1 MLIRVIR
8 GKKMKIGLYFGTF
21 NPIHIGH
28 LIIANHL
35 AEYSGLDQIWM
46 VVTPHNPLKNK
57 QTLLDD
63 YQRLQLVFLATED
76 YPKIKPSD
84 IEFKLPQPNYTV
96 NTLAHLQEKFP
107 QHIFSLIVGEDNLK
121 SLHKWKNHE
130 IILQNHEIYVYPR
143 LEAKSRTGEA
153 ISSELQNSAFKNHP
167 KIHIINAPI
176 VEISSTFIR
185 ENIKLKKNVRPLL
198 PEKVWG
204 YIDHNNLYKK

>member
-1 MLIRVIR
+1 
-8 GKKMKIGLYFGTF
+8 MKIGLYFGTF

-35 AEYSGLDQIWM
+35 AEYSDLEQIWM

-84 IEFKLPQPNYTV
+84 IEFKLSQPNFTV

-107 QHIFSLIVGEDNLK
+107 QHTFSLIMGEDNLK

-143 LEAKSRTGEA
+143 
-153 ISSELQNSAFKNHP
+153 ISSEIDATQNYTFKNNP
-167 KIHIINAPI
+167 NIHIVDAPV

-185 ENIKLKKNVRPLL
+185 ENIKKDKNVRPLL
-198 PEKVWG
+198 PEKVWQ